1 MDRLIAVAYNT
12 GLQRLDRMMAV
23 HSLEF
28 RTPFLDRAVTDFC
41 LKIPAKWKVY
51 GREQV
56 EKWILRRA
64 FSGRLPEDIVWRS
77 KRPFA
82 AGAGSSAIMSSLVE
96 KQVSSSNF
104 IAHQQTE
111 EGLRLNSAEELYYYR
126 IFKDSFPQPAVAYLV
141 ARWDPMKGDFRS

>member
-1 MDRLIAVAYNT
+1 M
-12 GLQRLDRMMAV
+12 G
-23 HSLEF
+23 
-28 RTPFLDRAVTDFC
+28 
-41 LKIPAKWKVY
+41 
-51 GREQV
+51 
-56 EKWILRRA
+56 
-64 FSGRLPEDIVWRS
+64 
-77 KRPFA
+77 
-82 AGAGSSAIMSSLVE
+82 SLVE